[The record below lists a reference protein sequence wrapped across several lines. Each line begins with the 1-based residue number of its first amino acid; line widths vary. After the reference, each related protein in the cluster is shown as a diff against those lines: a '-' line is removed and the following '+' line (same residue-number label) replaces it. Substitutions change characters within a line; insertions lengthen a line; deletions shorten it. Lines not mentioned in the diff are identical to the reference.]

1 MIVTHRVHL
10 QPIGNFFSW
19 PYTKSR
25 HTFLAIVSVGTSCMS
40 VPHVMYE
47 MQSMQVYYSQ
57 DQHGWEHLIPL
68 STGDSL
74 FAVVTIKRKNV
85 FQEGR
90 SMNIFKEDMAKNR
103 KKLSIYQCLLIHCT
117 AKWISNLWLGGRNIC
132 ICEQSLWLHCTFLQQ
147 LFTHAF

>member
-1 MIVTHRVHL
+1 MD
-10 QPIGNFFSW
+10 GNILS
-19 PYTKSR
+19 
-25 HTFLAIVSVGTSCMS
+25 L
-40 VPHVMYE
+40 
-47 MQSMQVYYSQ
+47 
-57 DQHGWEHLIPL
+57 PL

-117 AKWISNLWLGGRNIC
+117 AK
-132 ICEQSLWLHCTFLQQ
+132 
-147 LFTHAF
+147 